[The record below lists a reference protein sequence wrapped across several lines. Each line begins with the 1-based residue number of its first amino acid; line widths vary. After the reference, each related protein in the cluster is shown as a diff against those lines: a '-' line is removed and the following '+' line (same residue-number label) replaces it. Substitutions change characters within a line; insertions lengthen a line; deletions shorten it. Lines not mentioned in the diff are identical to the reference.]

1 MKKGLYI
8 GVIVL
13 LAAAFIISAV
23 YLGNYILDSREQA
36 KRYNELAQMAQATDA
51 PTESTAPTETE
62 APTQAPTEASKPTEP
77 TAPTE
82 PVILKQYEELYKSNP
97 DMVGWIRIEGTQ
109 INYPVMQTGLDNK
122 DYYLYRNFDKEDN
135 NHGTIYAREECD
147 IFKPSDNITLYG
159 HNMKDGSMFAG
170 LGAYSEKA
178 AWEENSLITFDT
190 LYEYHVY
197 KIFAVFKTT
206 AILNEGF
213 PYHRF
218 EDAKN
223 EQEFNDF
230 VATCKKLSFYD
241 TGITPS
247 YGDKMI
253 CLSTCEYTQEQ
264 GRFVV
269 AAVRI
274 V

>member
-82 PVILKQYEELYKSNP
+82 PVILTQYEELYKSNP